1 MVLVRYMVHIF
12 RFRQRSRLEIRLILG
27 HIMHEGDIV
36 QSEVCP
42 RGLGDTH
49 RVLCLHDAVELI
61 IVHILLCLRIA
72 VEVHALPDGA
82 HQRVVHLHLRLIVA
96 VSRQGYSQ
104 RPGFSLGSQR
114 IGPWRTDGE
123 ELLVEEVAPAVI
135 PRIVV
140 HLVQAVI
147 ILRQRIGCGC
157 QYLLTDDE
165 RLLFASRQEVIA
177 IIRIRITRARECFL
191 CFPCHRTHGIE
202 DSLTVHHT
210 GRYFLQI
217 VRRLQIVA
225 SQTFRLQSTTIA
237 VDSHPIDIRETSL
250 LHQRLRQLVVAT
262 LRHTDLHPRPLF
274 QDGVLRIAPIGAFT
288 SGSCS
293 GAFGTSLHL
302 QHKAHELLIPPI
314 AIDQWHERHVEH
326 TLLAHH
332 AHRLLHHRHR
342 RQGLTADLLIA
353 PDISLA
359 HFDKLR
365 IVDPHGID

>member
-1 MVLVRYMVHIF
+1 M
-12 RFRQRSRLEIRLILG
+12 
-27 HIMHEGDIV
+27 
-36 QSEVCP
+36 
-42 RGLGDTH
+42 
-49 RVLCLHDAVELI
+49 
-61 IVHILLCLRIA
+61 
-72 VEVHALPDGA
+72 
-82 HQRVVHLHLRLIVA
+82 
-96 VSRQGYSQ
+96 
-104 RPGFSLGSQR
+104 
-114 IGPWRTDGE
+114 
-123 ELLVEEVAPAVI
+123 I

-140 HLVQAVI
+140 HLVKAVI
-147 ILRQRIGCGC
+147 ILRLRVGCSR
-157 QYLLTDDE
+157 QSLLTDDE
-165 RLLFASRQEVIA
+165 GFLFASRQEVIA
-177 IIRIRITRARECFL
+177 IIRIRITRAREGIFR
-191 CFPCHRTHGIE
+191 FPGHRTYGIE
-202 DSLTVHHT
+202 DPLAVHHT
-210 GRYFLQI
+210 GRHFHQI
-217 VRRLQIVA
+217 VRRLQIIA

-250 LHQRLRQLVVAT
+250 LHQRLRQLVVAV

-342 RQGLTADLLIA
+342 RQGLTADLLIT

-359 HFDKLR
+359 HIDKLR
-365 IVDPHGID
+365 IIDSHSID